1 MVHRSIGVSKTGIPK
16 VILGMVKLQATFVPS
31 SAFLDTHLSHSP
43 ISGGVVASLQP
54 CFCSKLEPS
63 QLTPKIRL
71 VSYDGGIAMLMAGP
85 LCGAAIRTWNGWR
98 AQDGAGCFGQSEPL
112 GYTSI
117 WSYILYYII
126 LYCIILYCI
135 VLYCIII
142 YTSVSIHIPSQKVT
156 KITNHPYLQVT
167 NPIPSYF
174 AHRNRF
180 PWMGKKSSSWAQP
193 TRFLKDGNI
202 DSQKWAEICCAWIS
216 PWVFTFIIG
225 I

>member
-43 ISGGVVASLQP
+43 ISGGVAASLQP

-117 WSYILYYII
+117 WSYIYILLYIYIIILYYII
-126 LYCIILYCI
+126 LYYTILYYIILYYIILYYI
-135 VLYCIII
+135 VLY
-142 YTSVSIHIPSQKVT
+142 YYIHIQSHK
-156 KITNHPYLQVT
+156 Y
-167 NPIPSYF
+167 PIPKGHKNHKSHPLIF
-174 AHRNRF
+174 RT
-180 PWMGKKSSSWAQP
+180 PSPKPVPLDGKKVQ
-193 TRFLKDGNI
+193 
-202 DSQKWAEICCAWIS
+202 
-216 PWVFTFIIG
+216 
-225 I
+225 

>member
-1 MVHRSIGVSKTGIPK
+1 MRLGMPSKRSKVNLFRHKTIRPTWSIGDVSKTGIPK

-31 SAFLDTHLSHSP
+31 SGFLDTHLSHSP

-117 WSYILYYII
+117 
-126 LYCIILYCI
+126 
-135 VLYCIII
+135 
-142 YTSVSIHIPSQKVT
+142 
-156 KITNHPYLQVT
+156 
-167 NPIPSYF
+167 
-174 AHRNRF
+174 
-180 PWMGKKSSSWAQP
+180 
-193 TRFLKDGNI
+193 
-202 DSQKWAEICCAWIS
+202 
-216 PWVFTFIIG
+216 
-225 I
+225 